1 MRNHLTLVEL
11 RVSCPHQA
19 RLQPRVNSILEAR
32 AASVVLCRLG
42 SWFDGA
48 LSSSLCYNKH
58 MSKKP
63 LIETN
68 PHLRDPKKYKKAL
81 IVNVATSTA
90 IETGKSSK
98 SIARMLRKHTN
109 QPRQADPKAGT
120 EESAQ

>member
-1 MRNHLTLVEL
+1 
-11 RVSCPHQA
+11 
-19 RLQPRVNSILEAR
+19 
-32 AASVVLCRLG
+32 
-42 SWFDGA
+42 
-48 LSSSLCYNKH
+48 

-98 SIARMLRKHTN
+98 SIARMLRKHAN
-109 QPRQADPKAGT
+109 QRRQADPKAGS